1 MKWKLQNNR
10 KENGNENRR
19 EKKMFKEKQKEKEIL
34 EIWNF
39 MASSIKQIKDEVHSM
54 QVLSF

>member
-1 MKWKLQNNR
+1 
-10 KENGNENRR
+10 
-19 EKKMFKEKQKEKEIL
+19 MFKEKQKEKEIL

>member
-1 MKWKLQNNR
+1 
-10 KENGNENRR
+10 
-19 EKKMFKEKQKEKEIL
+19 MFKEKQKEKEIL

-39 MASSIKQIKDEVHSM
+39 MANSIKQIKDEVHSM

>member
-39 MASSIKQIKDEVHSM
+39 MANFIKQIKDEVHSM